1 MRTVPVPHLA
11 AGARNHRD
19 LASRRHRI
27 QSRVCARKDGAV
39 RTDCERA
46 NAPKRGQRDRGHAR
60 IEARGPI
67 STATRL
73 LELQLL
79 GFPPPLQ
86 RRGSPRGGE
95 PRRKCRLH
103 RRGKGHVTRGLARRL
118 SICSAA
124 PAVIVPCVCV
134 QRPALAGQL
143 HTMSSRP
150 RDLDTCTD
158 AARCPRDPDQIPK
171 EVPKGVNVE
180 IKKKRPISGHFF

>member
-1 MRTVPVPHLA
+1 MRTVPVPHFA
-11 AGARNHRD
+11 AGARDHRD
-19 LASRRHRI
+19 LASRQHRI

-39 RTDCERA
+39 RADCQRA
-46 NAPKRGQRDRGHAR
+46 NAPKRGERDRRHAR

-79 GFPPPLQ
+79 GLPPPLQ
-86 RRGSPRGGE
+86 RRGGTRGGE

-118 SICSAA
+118 SICSAV
-124 PAVIVPCVCV
+124 PAVIVPSVCV

-143 HTMSSRP
+143 HALSSNI
-150 RDLDTCTD
+150 CTD
-158 AARCPRDPDQIPK
+158 AAHFPQTPRKFQ
-171 EVPKGVNVE
+171 GSNVE
-180 IKKKRPISGHFF
+180 IRKKVLLKILHFFRSF